1 MFFAP
6 GVKFR
11 FFPLTKKLSMKNLK
25 LHFLLFGAEA
35 EINFRPPAAAVVRK
49 HLGPME
55 LLLPPPPGFYSMDP
69 AVDGW
74 SLIYKSVQ
82 A

>member
-1 MFFAP
+1 
-6 GVKFR
+6 
-11 FFPLTKKLSMKNLK
+11 MKNLK

-35 EINFRPPAAAVVRK
+35 EINFRRPGAAVVRK

-69 AVDGW
+69 GCRRVVLDLQVSAGVNG
-74 SLIYKSVQ
+74 
-82 A
+82 

>member
-1 MFFAP
+1 
-6 GVKFR
+6 
-11 FFPLTKKLSMKNLK
+11 MKNLK

-55 LLLPPPPGFYSMDP
+55 LLLPPPP
-69 AVDGW
+69 ARL
-74 SLIYKSVQ
+74 SLAQRGVAHIVSVL
-82 A
+82 ARGTS